1 MVIMDTDKIRKYADS
16 EYDSYKIAKAMT
28 EVKNEIKDKESGREI
43 VVSDYFKT
51 SQEPLL
57 DQQRKNDKQQD
68 QLIEQLKE
76 NQNTIVQAISYN
88 PKQAISHDGKTL
100 RD

>member
-1 MVIMDTDKIRKYADS
+1 MDTDKIRKYADS

-28 EVKNEIKDKESGREI
+28 EVKNEIKDNESGREI
-43 VVSDYFKT
+43 VMSDYFKT
-51 SQEPLL
+51 LQEPLL
-57 DQQRKNDKQQD
+57 DQQGKNDKQQD

-88 PKQAISHDGKTL
+88 PKQAISHDDKTL